1 MTSQPTRPQKPSRR
15 RWLQKAFGSLL
26 VIGGVLGLLAGIA
39 YAKSRQIQAAMAAP
53 PPPEMPVAVTL
64 TTAQPT
70 TFRQT
75 SVVIGNLLAPQS
87 ITLRTELAG
96 VVTRVHMTPGGSV
109 EKDAVLVEL
118 DTRSE
123 QALLKSAE
131 ASRKLADSTLQR
143 SQRLKLANANSASE
157 LDIAEAELT
166 RAEAQIEELRVRI
179 DKKTLRAPFA
189 AHVGLFD
196 LHVGQYLVEGT
207 EITTLEG
214 IADYLKIDFAM
225 PSHVAD
231 AVSIG
236 DQVALHVGAAG
247 IRLSAT
253 IVAVDAAANALSR
266 SVTARA
272 RLDNPPDILQPNDS
286 VRVTVPYG
294 PPIAARLIPATA
306 IRRGPSGT
314 LAFVV
319 VEIEGQLRAQSR
331 DVVVAGSDGPNAR
344 VLSGVEAGEVV
355 VADGSFKVFDGALV
369 ADAAAAL
376 DSTEPAAPTAV
387 VEPAA
392 NAGAAQ

>member
-1 MTSQPTRPQKPSRR
+1 MNSTPSTPQKTPRR
-15 RWLQKAFGSLL
+15 RWLPKLIGAL
-26 VIGGVLGLLAGIA
+26 VVVGGVLGLLAGIA
-39 YAKSRQIQAAMAAP
+39 YAKSRQIQAAMSAP
-53 PPPEMPVAVTL
+53 PPPEMPVAVTFS
-64 TTAQPT
+64 TAQPT

-96 VVTRVHMTPGGSV
+96 VVTSVQMTPGGKV
-109 EKDAVLVEL
+109 DEDAVLIEL

-131 ASRKLADSTLQR
+131 ASRKLADSSLQR

-166 RAEAQIEELRVRI
+166 RAEAQIDELRVRI
-179 DKKTLRAPFA
+179 DKKTLRAPFD

-214 IADYLKIDFAM
+214 IDDYLNVDFAM

-231 AVSIG
+231 AVAIG
-236 DQVALHVGAAG
+236 DQVLLHVGAAG
-247 IRLSAT
+247 VRLNAT

-272 RLDNPPDILQPNDS
+272 RLENPPAILQPNDS

-319 VEIEGQLRAQSR
+319 VEREGQLRVESR
-331 DVVVAGSDGPNAR
+331 DVVVAGSEDPNVR
-344 VLSGVEAGEVV
+344 VVEGVDEGERV

-369 ADAAAAL
+369 AD
-376 DSTEPAAPTAV
+376 
-387 VEPAA
+387 VESK
-392 NAGAAQ
+392 Q